1 MQEVTKSIWDKVKEV
16 LLYNKAVPN
25 PLHKRIL
32 ALKPCHMVT
41 TNYDDLIEQELI
53 NEFIQYAVV
62 REDKD
67 IPQMVH
73 PNALVKM
80 HGDYATDN
88 IVLTET
94 DYYNYSNNFPL
105 IRAFVLSLFASKLVL
120 FVGFSFADLNL
131 KMILNELK
139 GILSENIQRAYLLS
153 CEDPDPVTKQYFE
166 KKGINILYFNEKDVD
181 LINGSDYPESSLSG
195 IGLLTDKILFA
206 IKNYSPISKNDLVS
220 YIYDRIISYNKELHS
235 FGDGLRYFFPNN
247 KSMMWNTHSCG
258 LQTHLTYFEDIAKQ
272 LQSNQQKRKFLIT
285 HPNIDLRSLLKIACY
300 NYLYEIDGIKILD
313 DKFCKNIDNY
323 IYRLQCVSCI
333 NLTRSKRVSD

>member
-1 MQEVTKSIWDKVKEV
+1 MDKQQLSNLLHIQNASRENRLVVFVGAGVSRNSGIPTWNDLIKTMKSELPDKLANDMDALKVAQLYKDARGHKEYMDKVKEV

-94 DYYNYSNNFPL
+94 DYYNYSNNFRL
-105 IRAFVLSLFASKLVL
+105 IRAVVLSLFASKLVL

-153 CEDPDPVTKQYFE
+153 CEEPDSITKQYFE
-166 KKGINILYFNEKDVD
+166 KKGINVLYFSEKD
-181 LINGSDYPESSLSG
+181 
-195 IGLLTDKILFA
+195 
-206 IKNYSPISKNDLVS
+206 
-220 YIYDRIISYNKELHS
+220 
-235 FGDGLRYFFPNN
+235 
-247 KSMMWNTHSCG
+247 
-258 LQTHLTYFEDIAKQ
+258 
-272 LQSNQQKRKFLIT
+272 
-285 HPNIDLRSLLKIACY
+285 IDLSLIH
-300 NYLYEIDGIKILD
+300 I
-313 DKFCKNIDNY
+313 
-323 IYRLQCVSCI
+323 
-333 NLTRSKRVSD
+333 

>member
-1 MQEVTKSIWDKVKEV
+1 MDKQQFSNLLHIQKASRENRLVVFVGAGVSRNSGIPTWNDLIKTMKSELPDKLANDMDALKVAQLYKDARGHKEYMDKVKEV

-105 IRAFVLSLFASKLVL
+105 IRAHR
-120 FVGFSFADLNL
+120 
-131 KMILNELK
+131 E
-139 GILSENIQRAYLLS
+139 
-153 CEDPDPVTKQYFE
+153 
-166 KKGINILYFNEKDVD
+166 
-181 LINGSDYPESSLSG
+181 
-195 IGLLTDKILFA
+195 
-206 IKNYSPISKNDLVS
+206 
-220 YIYDRIISYNKELHS
+220 
-235 FGDGLRYFFPNN
+235 
-247 KSMMWNTHSCG
+247 
-258 LQTHLTYFEDIAKQ
+258 
-272 LQSNQQKRKFLIT
+272 
-285 HPNIDLRSLLKIACY
+285 
-300 NYLYEIDGIKILD
+300 
-313 DKFCKNIDNY
+313 
-323 IYRLQCVSCI
+323 
-333 NLTRSKRVSD
+333 